1 MNLSGRVM
9 APSPAS
15 IPVLSGFQDI
25 ASQFDVALCDIWG
38 VLHNGVKAYAAAS
51 AALKSFREQGG
62 TVILVSNAPRPGLDV
77 VPLLDKFGVDRLAYD
92 GIVTSGDVTHTMLKA
107 SKWKSYHWIGPER
120 DGELF
125 RGLTMK
131 AVSIDE
137 ADVVVCTGLLDDTT
151 EKAENYRAT
160 CEAIRKRNL
169 PFLCANPDIVVE
181 RGSEIIHCAGAIA
194 QIYEEIGGEV
204 IYAGKPYKPVYDA
217 ALDVASSLNRK
228 LPDLKRTL
236 MIGDAIRTDVAGAR
250 NLGCASLFVMRG
262 IHMHELGLHQGA
274 LQDGSFERFIAT
286 AAYKPDYA
294 IDMLSW

>member
-1 MNLSGRVM
+1 MS
-9 APSPAS
+9 APLAPV
-15 IPVLSGFQDI
+15 PVLSGLNNI
-25 ASQFDVALCDIWG
+25 RSLYDVILCDIWG

-51 AALKSFREQGG
+51 AALKAFREQGG

-92 GIVTSGDVTHTMLKA
+92 GIVTSGDVTHSMLKA

-125 RGLTMK
+125 RGLTMHS
-131 AVSIDE
+131 AGIDD
-137 ADVVVCTGLLDDTT
+137 ADIVVCTGLLDDNT
-151 EKAENYRAT
+151 EKAEDYRAT
-160 CEAIRKRNL
+160 CERIHARSL

-194 QIYEEIGGEV
+194 QIYEELGGEV

-228 LPDLKRTL
+228 LPDLTRTL

-250 NLGCASLFVMRG
+250 NIGCASLFVMRG
-262 IHMHELGLHQGA
+262 IHMHELGLHKGA
-274 LQDGSFERFIAT
+274 LEDGSFARFIAS
-286 AAYKPDYA
+286 AAHKPDYA
-294 IDMLSW
+294 IDTLSW

>member
-1 MNLSGRVM
+1 M
-9 APSPAS
+9 SPIVTP
-15 IPVLSGFQDI
+15 IPVLSGLNAI
-25 ASQFDVALCDIWG
+25 AAQFDVALCDIWG

-51 AALKSFREQGG
+51 QALKAFRAQGC

-92 GIVTSGDVTHTMLKA
+92 GIVTSGDVTHAMLKA
-107 SKWKSYHWIGPER
+107 SAWTSYHWIGPER
-120 DGELF
+120 DGDVF
-125 RGLTMK
+125 RGLTQQSV
-131 AVSIDE
+131 AIAD

-151 EKAENYRAT
+151 ETAEDYRAT
-160 CEAIRKRNL
+160 CEAIRRRNL

-194 QIYEEIGGEV
+194 QIYEALGGEV
-204 IYAGKPYKPVYDA
+204 LYAGKPYKPVYDA

-228 LPDLKRTL
+228 MPDLRRTL

-262 IHMHELGLHQGA
+262 IHMHELGLHAGS
-274 LQDGSFERFIAT
+274 LEDGSFERFMAG
-286 AAYKPDYA
+286 AAHKPDFA
-294 IDMLSW
+294 IDMLAW

>member
-1 MNLSGRVM
+1 M
-9 APSPAS
+9 AASPAS
-15 IPVLSGFQDI
+15 IPVLSGFKEI
-25 ASQFDVALCDIWG
+25 ALHYDVALCDIWG

-51 AALKSFREQGG
+51 LALKAFREQGG

-92 GIVTSGDVTHTMLKA
+92 GIVTSGDVTHTILRA
-107 SKWKSYHWIGPER
+107 SQWKSYHWIGPER

-125 RGLTMK
+125 RGLTMRS
-131 AVSIDE
+131 VDLDE
-137 ADVVVCTGLLDDTT
+137 ADVVVCTGLLDDNT
-151 EKAENYRAT
+151 EKAEDYRAT

-194 QIYEEIGGEV
+194 QIYEELGGKV

-217 ALDVASSLNRK
+217 ALDVASSLNQK

-236 MIGDAIRTDVAGAR
+236 MIGDAIRTDIAGAR

-262 IHMHELGLHQGA
+262 IHMHELGLHTGA
-274 LQDGSFERFIAT
+274 LEDGSFERFIAT
-286 AAYKPDYA
+286 AAHKPDYA

>member
-1 MNLSGRVM
+1 MSSSS
-9 APSPAS
+9 APV
-15 IPVLSGFQDI
+15 PVLTGLNSI
-25 ASQFDVALCDIWG
+25 ARDFDVALCDIWG

-51 AALKSFREQGG
+51 AALKAFREQGG

-92 GIVTSGDVTHTMLKA
+92 GIVTSGDVTHSMLKA
-107 SKWKSYHWIGPER
+107 STWKTYHWIGPER

-125 RGLTMK
+125 RGLTMHSV
-131 AVSIDE
+131 AIEE
-137 ADVVVCTGLLDDTT
+137 ADVVVCTGLIDDTI
-151 EKAENYRAT
+151 EKAEDYRTT
-160 CEAIRKRNL
+160 CEIIRRRSL

-181 RGSEIIHCAGAIA
+181 RGTEIIHCAGAIA
-194 QIYEEIGGEV
+194 EIYKELGGEL

-217 ALDVASSLNRK
+217 ALDVASSLNHK
-228 LPDLKRTL
+228 MPDLKRTL

-262 IHMHELGLHQGA
+262 IHMHELGLHRGA
-274 LQDGSFERFIAT
+274 LEDGSFERFIAT
-286 AAYKPDYA
+286 ATHRPDFA

>member
-1 MNLSGRVM
+1 MSQ
-9 APSPAS
+9 APAS
-15 IPVLSGFQDI
+15 IPVLTGFNHI

-51 AALKSFREQGG
+51 QALKAFRDHGG

-107 SKWKSYHWIGPER
+107 SQWKSYHWIGPER

-125 RGLTMK
+125 RGLTMQS
-131 AVSIDE
+131 VSIDD
-137 ADVVVCTGLLDDTT
+137 ADVVVCTGLLDDNT
-151 EKAENYRAT
+151 ETAEDYRAT
-160 CEAIRKRNL
+160 CEQIRNRNL

-194 QIYEEIGGEV
+194 QIYEELGGHV

-217 ALDVASSLNRK
+217 ALEVASSLNRK
-228 LPDLKRTL
+228 LPDLSRTL

-262 IHMHELGLHQGA
+262 IHMHELGLHNGA
-274 LQDGSFERFIAT
+274 LEDRSFERFIAT
-286 AAYKPDYA
+286 AAHKPDYA
-294 IDMLSW
+294 IDMLAW

>member
-1 MNLSGRVM
+1 MS
-9 APSPAS
+9 APLAPV
-15 IPVLSGFQDI
+15 PVLSGLNNI
-25 ASQFDVALCDIWG
+25 RSLYDVILCDIWG

-51 AALKSFREQGG
+51 VALKAFREQGG

-92 GIVTSGDVTHTMLKA
+92 GIVTSGDVTHSMLKA

-125 RGLTMK
+125 RGLTMHS
-131 AVSIDE
+131 AGIDD
-137 ADVVVCTGLLDDTT
+137 ADIVVCTGLLDDNT
-151 EKAENYRAT
+151 EKAEDYRAT
-160 CEAIRKRNL
+160 CERIHARSL

-194 QIYEEIGGEV
+194 QIYEELGGEV

-228 LPDLKRTL
+228 LPDLTRTL

-250 NLGCASLFVMRG
+250 NIGCASLFVMRG
-262 IHMHELGLHQGA
+262 IHMHELGLHKGA
-274 LQDGSFERFIAT
+274 LEDGSFARFIAS
-286 AAYKPDYA
+286 AAHKPDYA
-294 IDMLSW
+294 IDTLSW

>member
-1 MNLSGRVM
+1 MSKLNST
-9 APSPAS
+9 
-15 IPVLSGFQDI
+15 IPVLSGLNEI
-25 ASQFDVALCDIWG
+25 ASQFDVVLCDIWG
-38 VLHNGVKAYAAAS
+38 VLHNGVKAYEAAS
-51 AALKSFREQGG
+51 RALKAYRDQGG

-77 VPLLDKFGVDRLAYD
+77 VPLIDKFGVDRLAYD

-107 SKWKSYHWIGPER
+107 SLWKSYYWIGPER

-125 RGLTMK
+125 RGLTLR
-131 AVSIDE
+131 ATSIDD
-137 ADVVVCTGLLDDTT
+137 ADVVVCTGLLDDNT
-151 EKAENYRAT
+151 ETAEDYRAT
-160 CEAIRKRNL
+160 CEAIRARNL

-181 RGSEIIHCAGAIA
+181 RGAQIIHCAGAIA
-194 QIYEEIGGEV
+194 QIYEELGGEV

-250 NLGCASLFVMRG
+250 TIGCASLFVMRG
-262 IHMHELGLHQGA
+262 IHMHELGLHKGA
-274 LQDGSFERFIAT
+274 FEDGTFARFIEN
-286 AAYKPDYA
+286 AAHKPDFA